1 MELGSGCNFLKG
13 QLVQFP
19 LYNYTFSDDQAVKEI
34 MLHYS
39 DSSSQKCNSPFSAWG
54 LSSQAPPSAGT
65 TRRADLRFVVHSNLI
80 PIKMESA
87 SRRSRRAR
95 SISVAL
101 VYLSLS
107 PSSAL
112 SSRFMEKQC
121 RVSKWLRRPQIADTE
136 SRELRQGQ
144 NVMLDVPSICGTSVR
159 RVC

>member
-107 PSSAL
+107 LPPP
-112 SSRFMEKQC
+112 RC
-121 RVSKWLRRPQIADTE
+121 
-136 SRELRQGQ
+136 
-144 NVMLDVPSICGTSVR
+144 R
-159 RVC
+159 RVLWRNSAESANGYAGRRSRTPKVGNYDRAKIGCLMFPPFVEPV

>member
-1 MELGSGCNFLKG
+1 MELGIGCNFLKG

-87 SRRSRRAR
+87 SFASGGIHFRCPC
-95 SISVAL
+95 L
-101 VYLSLS
+101 PLSLS

-144 NVMLDVPSICGTSVR
+144 NWMLNVPSICGTNVI